1 MPESDEFDLMLRS
14 ALDTY
19 ADPGPESGIEARVLA
34 RVSAEAVAAPR
45 RRWLPWVVALP
56 VAAGLLLLF
65 VLFEFRPAHRP
76 SDDSGLAHP
85 SHQPLINTARPELS
99 TALRPDP
106 VLRGNGPHARPRPRM
121 ETVAAEAAPLPKLDV
136 FPTPQPL
143 TPEEQAFVVFAARA
157 PQSERQ
163 ALIEAHKQAE
173 APLSIAAIQIQP
185 LDPPDQG
192 GN

>member
-1 MPESDEFDLMLRS
+1 MPEPDELDLVLRS
-14 ALDTY
+14 ALNTY
-19 ADPGPESGIEARVLA
+19 ADPGPESGLEARILA
-34 RVSAEAVAAPR
+34 RVSVEAGAAPR
-45 RRWLPWVVALP
+45 RSWLPWVVALP

-99 TALRPDP
+99 TALRPGP

-121 ETVAAEAAPLPKLDV
+121 ETGAAKAAPLPKLDV
-136 FPTPQPL
+136 FPTPQAL
-143 TPEEQAFVVFAARA
+143 TPEEQALTVFAAKA

-163 ALIEAHKQAE
+163 ALIKAQKQAD

-185 LDPPDQG
+185 LEPPDQG